1 MHSCD
6 LWSCEGGATGDECFA
21 IVEKKTKAMQAK
33 KRKVAEGK
41 QQRADARKGR
51 LKSANLL
58 GAKVCSE
65 LKSEADINKLKVGE
79 IKAALAFLH
88 VEWDKAAKKSD
99 VAWLLSLEMRQ
110 GSVAQAAAS
119 SAGPSAACMP
129 EKGFMNLFRGRRNG
143 ERRPAAAAARLPMEG
158 RPPSADRSIELR
170 STLLTRLDSPAL
182 VARATRRGRLSA
194 RQW

>member
-1 MHSCD
+1 
-6 LWSCEGGATGDECFA
+6 
-21 IVEKKTKAMQAK
+21 MQAK

-88 VEWDKAAKKSD
+88 VEWDKAAKKAD

-110 GSVAQAAAS
+110 GSVAEAAAS

-129 EKGFMNLFRGRRNG
+129 EEAVNVEAASESDG
-143 ERRPAAAAARLPMEG
+143 EEG
-158 RPPSADRSIELR
+158 DGEESDWPYSEED
-170 STLLTRLDSPAL
+170 DH
-182 VARATRRGRLSA
+182 
-194 RQW
+194 